1 MKAVI
6 IAGGLGTRM
15 RPLTYNRPKPVVS
28 VANRPFVAYQIELLK
43 RYGITEII
51 LNLHY
56 LPKNMELLLGDGREL
71 GVKLI
76 YSIEKTPLGT
86 AGAVKNAE
94 RFFDDEPLIVFNGDV
109 LTDIDI
115 SELVSFHKKNKAK
128 ATIALTEVEDPT
140 AFGLVIA
147 DDTGRVSSFLE
158 KPSWEEV
165 TTKNINA
172 GIYILDPSIF
182 KDVPS
187 GRPYSFERELF
198 PGLIEKGQNVFAK
211 ASEAYW
217 LDIGSPK
224 KYMQAHKDIL
234 NGEVSVNIDGKD
246 RGGNTWVHPSADIS
260 PTAKLRGPLIIGNKA
275 RLSGKSCIKS
285 FSVIGENVSLE
296 EGSVVEDTI
305 ILRNSKIGRDVRLK
319 NCIIGENC
327 IIEDF
332 VEMIYGV
339 VLADYSIVKKGS
351 KLL

>member
-6 IAGGLGTRM
+6 IAGGFGTRM
-15 RPLTYNRPKPVVS
+15 RPLTYNRPKPIVS

-43 RYGITEII
+43 RYGITDII

-56 LPKNMELLLGDGREL
+56 LPKNMELLLGDGKEL
-71 GVKLI
+71 GVKI
-76 YSIEKTPLGT
+76 SYSIEKVPLGT
-86 AGAVKNAE
+86 AGAVKNAQQ
-94 RFFDDEPLIVFNGDV
+94 FFDGEPLIVFNGDI

-115 SELVSFHKKNKAK
+115 SELIDFHKKNKAK

-140 AFGLVIA
+140 PYGLVIT
-147 DDTGRVSSFLE
+147 DSSGRVSSFLE
-158 KPSWEEV
+158 KPSWEQV
-165 TTKNINA
+165 STRNINA

-182 KDVPS
+182 NDVPAD
-187 GRPYSFERELF
+187 RTYSFERELF
-198 PGLIEKGQNVFAK
+198 PGLLEKGERVFAK
-211 ASEAYW
+211 VSEAYW

-234 NGEVSVNIDGKD
+234 NGDVAVNREGENKEPNI
-246 RGGNTWVHPSADIS
+246 WVHHTAEIS
-260 PTAKLRGPLIIGNKA
+260 PVAKLRGPLMIGNKA
-275 RLSGKSCIKS
+275 RLSGKASVKS

-296 EGSVVEDTI
+296 EGAVVEDTV
-305 ILRNSKIGRDVRLK
+305 ILRNSKIGRDVKLK

>member
-6 IAGGLGTRM
+6 IAGGFGTRM

-28 VANRPFVAYQIELLK
+28 VVNRPFVVHQIELLK

-56 LPKNMELLLGDGREL
+56 LPKNMELLLGDGKEL
-71 GVKLI
+71 GVKI
-76 YSIEKTPLGT
+76 SYSIEKTPLGT

-94 RFFDDEPLIVFNGDV
+94 QFFDDEPLIVFNGDV

-115 SELVSFHKKNKAK
+115 SELVDFHKENSAR

-140 AFGLVIA
+140 PYGLVLI
-147 DDTGRVSSFLE
+147 DDTGRVTSFLE
-158 KPSWEEV
+158 KPNWEQV
-165 TTKNINA
+165 STKNINA
-172 GIYILDPSIF
+172 GIYVLDPSIF
-182 KDVPS
+182 AGVPS

-198 PGLIEKGQNVFAK
+198 PGLLEKGERVFAK
-211 ASEAYW
+211 VSEAYW

-234 NGEVSVNIDGKD
+234 NGDIAVNFDGENT
-246 RGGNTWVHPSADIS
+246 GNRVWIHPSAKIDPS
-260 PTAKLRGPLIIGNKA
+260 AKLRGPLVIGRGAKV
-275 RLSGKSCIKS
+275 SDKSSVKS

-296 EGSVVEDTI
+296 ENSVIEDTV
-305 ILRNSKIGRDVRLK
+305 ILRNSKIGREVKLK

-327 IIEDF
+327 IIEDL

>member
-6 IAGGLGTRM
+6 IAGGFGTRM
-15 RPLTYNRPKPVVS
+15 RPLTYNRPKPVVN
-28 VANRPFVAYQIELLK
+28 VANRPFVVHQIELLK
-43 RYGITEII
+43 RYGITDII

-56 LPKNMELLLGDGREL
+56 LPANMELLLGDGSDM
-71 GVKLI
+71 GVSI
-76 YSIEKTPLGT
+76 SYSLEKNPLGT

-94 RFFDDEPLIVFNGDV
+94 QFFDNEPLIVFNGDI

-115 SELVSFHKKNKAK
+115 SDLVDFHRKNSAK

-140 AFGLVIA
+140 PYGLVIT
-147 DDTGRVSSFLE
+147 DEKGRVTSFLE
-158 KPSWEEV
+158 KPSWESV

-172 GIYILDPSIF
+172 GIYVLDPAIF
-182 KDVPS
+182 KDVPA
-187 GRPYSFERELF
+187 GKPHSFERELF
-198 PGLIEKGQNVFAK
+198 PGLLEKGEKVFAK
-211 ASEAYW
+211 VSSAYW
-217 LDIGSPK
+217 LDIGSPQ

-234 NGEVSVNIDGKD
+234 NGDVSVNIEGDNK
-246 RGGNTWVHPSADIS
+246 GGNIWVHRSSSVSPS
-260 PTAKLRGPLIIGNKA
+260 AKLRGPLVIGRGAK
-275 RLSGKSCIKS
+275 LSDRSSVKS

-296 EGSVVEDTI
+296 EGAIVEDTV
-305 ILRNSKIGRDVRLK
+305 ILRNSKIGRDVKLK